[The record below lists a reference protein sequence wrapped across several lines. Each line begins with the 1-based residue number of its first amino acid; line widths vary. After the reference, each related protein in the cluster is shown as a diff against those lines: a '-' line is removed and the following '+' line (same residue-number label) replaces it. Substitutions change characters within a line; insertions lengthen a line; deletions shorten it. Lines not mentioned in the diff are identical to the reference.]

1 MSRAVRLVPL
11 QLASIP
17 GLQYLMQSPDKLIG
31 SAEPVAD
38 LKEDDDEALAAPVPV
53 PAANAPVNEKGDE
66 PLSHHK
72 EEELAAGY
80 GDVVNDAGISWFAKI
95 GALAVILGLCAL
107 FLKSRSSNKTPYA
120 YDKSLA

>member
-1 MSRAVRLVPL
+1 LPSL
-11 QLASIP
+11 
-17 GLQYLMQSPDKLIG
+17 DKLIG

-38 LKEDDDEALAAPVPV
+38 LKEQDDEPLAAPVPV

-80 GDVVNDAGISWFAKI
+80 GDAVNDAGISWFAKI
-95 GALAVILGLCAL
+95 GAVAVILGLCAL
-107 FLKSRSSNKTPYA
+107 FLKTRSSNKTPYA

>member
-1 MSRAVRLVPL
+1 MQPL
-11 QLASIP
+11 
-17 GLQYLMQSPDKLIG
+17 DKLIG

-38 LKEDDDEALAAPVPV
+38 LKEEEDEPVAAPVPV

-80 GDVVNDAGISWFAKI
+80 GDAVNDAGISWLAKI

-107 FLKSRSSNKTPYA
+107 FLKSRSSSKTPYA

>member
-1 MSRAVRLVPL
+1 MKEVIAKS
-11 QLASIP
+11 
-17 GLQYLMQSPDKLIG
+17 KLHKY
-31 SAEPVAD
+31 ERQKT
-38 LKEDDDEALAAPVPV
+38 KEDDDDLTKAPV
-53 PAANAPVNEKGDE
+53 PAAEAPVNEKGDE

-80 GDVVNDAGISWFAKI
+80 GDVVNDAGISWVAKI
-95 GALAVILGLCAL
+95 GALAVILSLCAL

>member
-1 MSRAVRLVPL
+1 L
-11 QLASIP
+11 QSL
-17 GLQYLMQSPDKLIG
+17 DKLIG
-31 SAEPVAD
+31 SAEPVKD
-38 LKEDDDEALAAPVPV
+38 LKEEDDEPVAAPVPV

-72 EEELAAGY
+72 EEELAASY
-80 GDVVNDAGISWFAKI
+80 GDAVNDAGISWLAKI

-107 FLKSRSSNKTPYA
+107 FLKSRSSSKTPYV

>member
-17 GLQYLMQSPDKLIG
+17 GLQSLMQSPDKLIG